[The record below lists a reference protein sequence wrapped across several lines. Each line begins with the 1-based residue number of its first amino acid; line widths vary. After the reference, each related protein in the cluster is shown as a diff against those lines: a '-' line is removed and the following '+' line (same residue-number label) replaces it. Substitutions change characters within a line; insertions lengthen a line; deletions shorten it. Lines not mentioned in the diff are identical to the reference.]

1 MGFVSTLIGNLR
13 GLTLDDP
20 ANWPVEFLRGGS
32 AVSPDSAMQ
41 IGAVLA
47 CVRVVAES
55 VMMLPLEVRA
65 REGRGTRRATELP
78 IYGLLHDLPNPEMT
92 SADLRMTL
100 QGHLTTWGNGYAQ
113 KVPDRAGRWMEL
125 WPLAPN
131 RMTVKR
137 APDESLVYEY
147 REASGE
153 LRTFPQR
160 EIMHVRGLSFDGL
173 MGYSPVALARRTFE
187 RKLSMERFESAFWD
201 NGAQPGSVLKH
212 PGTLSD
218 KAYARLLEAW
228 EKRHMGPQNA
238 NRVAI
243 LEEGLDV
250 ASIGIPQSDAQF
262 LESQKL
268 TRTEIAALFRVPPH
282 MAGDLDRATWSNV
295 EQMGLE
301 FVIYALMPWL
311 VLWEQAIGR
320 DLMTAQERTRYYAKH
335 KLQGLLRGDNAS
347 RSQFYAAGL
356 QWGWFSINDVR
367 ELEDMNPVANGD
379 TYFVPLNMA
388 PLDQAVLGV
397 SAVSSAPVRAF
408 EQCDH
413 GEGCGCG
420 REHPQGDAPTERRAE
435 DDAVEELRLTRVEMA
450 RAMEPVLED
459 VARRLTGREVRDV
472 RRLVEKHLR
481 KRADDEFLAAVTALY
496 NEFGGVV
503 ADAFRAALL
512 AYARQ
517 AMLAASA
524 ELGVTSPGLTDEL
537 RQFVSEYLE
546 NLGNGWAASSRTQI
560 GIVLDAAVA
569 AGDDPATAIEE
580 RLTRWE
586 ESKPG
591 KVADRQAFEGL
602 NAFVIAAYGIHQIT
616 RIRWAAAGTSCPFC
630 RQLNGRVIGIEESF
644 LEEGAELDGGEAG
657 PMKVRHR
664 VRSGRL
670 HGGCDC
676 VIVAERATEE

>member
-1 MGFVSTLIGNLR
+1 
-13 GLTLDDP
+13 
-20 ANWPVEFLRGGS
+20 
-32 AVSPDSAMQ
+32 
-41 IGAVLA
+41 
-47 CVRVVAES
+47 
-55 VMMLPLEVRA
+55 
-65 REGRGTRRATELP
+65 
-78 IYGLLHDLPNPEMT
+78 
-92 SADLRMTL
+92 
-100 QGHLTTWGNGYAQ
+100 
-113 KVPDRAGRWMEL
+113 
-125 WPLAPN
+125 
-131 RMTVKR
+131 
-137 APDESLVYEY
+137 
-147 REASGE
+147 
-153 LRTFPQR
+153 
-160 EIMHVRGLSFDGL
+160 
-173 MGYSPVALARRTFE
+173 
-187 RKLSMERFESAFWD
+187 
-201 NGAQPGSVLKH
+201 
-212 PGTLSD
+212 
-218 KAYARLLEAW
+218 
-228 EKRHMGPQNA
+228 
-238 NRVAI
+238 
-243 LEEGLDV
+243 
-250 ASIGIPQSDAQF
+250 
-262 LESQKL
+262 
-268 TRTEIAALFRVPPH
+268 
-282 MAGDLDRATWSNV
+282 
-295 EQMGLE
+295 
-301 FVIYALMPWL
+301 
-311 VLWEQAIGR
+311 
-320 DLMTAQERTRYYAKH
+320 
-335 KLQGLLRGDNAS
+335 
-347 RSQFYAAGL
+347 
-356 QWGWFSINDVR
+356 
-367 ELEDMNPVANGD
+367 
-379 TYFVPLNMA
+379 MA

-397 SAVSSAPVRAF
+397 SAVSAAPVRAF

-472 RRLVEKHLR
+472 RRLVEKYLR

-524 ELGVTSPGLTDEL
+524 ELGVKSPGLTDEL